1 MSFSL
6 NLRTSFAIIS
16 AVLIILLST
25 LLSFTMSNRTSAAI
39 EAEIGNSLSE
49 ISYQM
54 AEKLDHYMWS
64 RAGEIDVLSQLDT
77 LRQPEDPAAI
87 RRLLDGLQKS
97 IPSFTWVAFLDT
109 KGNVVASTAGI
120 LTGQNIAKRPVF
132 QNGIKGRFIGD
143 VHEAVLLAKLLPNPS
158 GEPLQF
164 VDISVPVKNSAGE
177 TVGVLAAH
185 LSWEWSEE
193 VEQSILQPLKDR
205 KSSYDI
211 FIVSK
216 TDNSV
221 LLGPEQQV
229 GKKIALPGLA
239 AAQAGRN
246 NNGTMEWPDGQ
257 TYLTSFAYG
266 NGYMDYPGLGWTVI
280 VREPADSAFASVAEL
295 RNRFMWLGGISAL
308 VFAIIGWF
316 AAGFVSKPLKNIAQA
331 AERLRQGEDVPI
343 PQHRGIRDIE
353 TLSVSLQSLV
363 DDLTR
368 TEHALDRMESLA
380 HHDRL
385 TGLPNRIALDSY
397 MEEAMRRAE
406 ENGETLTFLYLD
418 LDGFKGINDT
428 HGHSAGDALL
438 QNVAARLC
446 ACTRGDEIAARLG
459 GDEFLAILNTSA
471 VGAEQEAAAV
481 AARLIETLNQAFVL
495 DGRIVRIGCSIGA
508 AVWPLDSRDPIEIV
522 RLADEALYAS
532 KRAGKNRLTFYGLHR
547 SNTHTG

>member
-25 LLSFTMSNRTSAAI
+25 LLSFTMSNRTTSAI
-39 EAEIGNSLSE
+39 EAEIGSSLSE

-77 LRQPEDPAAI
+77 LRQPSDPAAI

-97 IPSFTWVAFLDT
+97 IPSFTWVAFLNP
-109 KGNVVASTAGI
+109 KGDVVASTAGI

-164 VDISVPVKNSAGE
+164 VDISVPVKNDAGE

-211 FIVSK
+211 FIVSQ
-216 TDNSV
+216 TDDTV
-221 LLGPEQQV
+221 LLGPEGTV
-229 GKKIALPGLA
+229 GTPLSLTGLT

-246 NNGTMEWPDGQ
+246 SSGTVQWPDGQ
-257 TYLTSFAYG
+257 TYLTGFAYG
-266 NGYMDYPGLGWTVI
+266 DGYLDYPGLGWTVI
-280 VREPADSAFASVAEL
+280 VREPVDSAFASVAEL
-295 RNRFMWLGGISAL
+295 RNRFLWLGGISAL

-343 PQHRGIRDIE
+343 PRHRGIRDIE

-368 TEHALDRMESLA
+368 TERALDRMESLA
-380 HHDRL
+380 HTDKL

-397 MEEAMRRAE
+397 MEEAMTRAA
-406 ENGETLTFLYLD
+406 ENEGTLTFLYLD

-428 HGHSAGDALL
+428 HGHQAGDALL
-438 QNVAARLC
+438 QNVAARLR

-471 VGAEQEAAAV
+471 DRAEEEAAVV
-481 AARLIETLNQAFVL
+481 AARLIDTLNQAFVL

-508 AVWPLDSRDPIEIV
+508 AVWPRDSRDPIAIV

-532 KRAGKNRLTFYGLHR
+532 KRAGKNRLTFYGAQNSSSHA
-547 SNTHTG
+547 G